1 MALLDGKKL
10 AYKMCQKFQRRILT
24 LKRQGIN
31 PGLAVVLVGNDS
43 ASQIYVRNKQLL
55 CDKLGIKFYL
65 KKFKSGVSNDILLQ
79 EIKKLN
85 KNTKIHGI
93 ILQLPLPKKFNAFRL
108 ILAINPTKDVDGLH
122 PVNLGLLATGHPMFL
137 PATPKGIIDLL
148 DDYQIKLKSKHVVVV
163 GFGQVV
169 GMPLSLL
176 LAHRQATVTIVHD
189 ATNNLKDFTKAADIL
204 ITAAGCPGLI
214 KGSMIKKGAVV
225 VDAGINK
232 VGNKFAGDVDFASV
246 NHKVSYITPV
256 PGGVGPM
263 TVSALIDNVIRS
275 AANFRL

>member
-1 MALLDGKKL
+1 
-10 AYKMCQKFQRRILT
+10 MCQKFRRRILT
-24 LKRQGIN
+24 LKQQGIT

-55 CDKLGIKFYL
+55 CDKLGIKFHL
-65 KKFKSGVSNDILLQ
+65 KEFESGVSNDTLLR

-85 KNTKIHGI
+85 KDIKIHGI
-93 ILQLPLPKKFNAFRL
+93 ILQLPLPKKLNAFRL
-108 ILAINPTKDVDGLH
+108 ILAVNPAKDVDGLH

-148 DDYQIKLKSKHVVVV
+148 DDYQIKLIGKHVVVV

-176 LAHRQATVTIVHD
+176 LAHRQATVTITHD
-189 ATNNLKDFTKAADIL
+189 ATNNLKDFTKTADIL
-204 ITAAGCPGLI
+204 ITAAGYPGLI

-225 VDAGINK
+225 IDAGISK
-232 VGNKFAGDVDFASV
+232 VGNKFVGDVDFASV
-246 NHKVSYITPV
+246 SSKASYVTPV

-263 TVSALIDNVIRS
+263 TVSALIDNVIKS